1 MDSFWGNFATVAYS
15 ETPAAVGAVAF
26 VAGIDGFF
34 LDMTIFSC
42 TILLGRTAMLS
53 KEIVG
58 QK

>member
-1 MDSFWGNFATVAYS
+1 MKDFFVEQIMSGFLITAL
-15 ETPAAVGAVAF
+15 PVAF

-42 TILLGRTAMLS
+42 TIILGRTAMLS